1 MALGRSKDAELLR
14 IIDEP
19 LTVAAQRAGEWM
31 HCRKG
36 CFGCCIGPFPITL
49 MDAERLRAGLA
60 ELPEE
65 ECERIVQRAEQ
76 AVEELRSLGY
86 PGDAQ
91 SGLLTFLHAEEIL
104 FAPPYLTLPCPVL
117 DLESGACTLY
127 EHRPVACRTYGL
139 AITLDGKRMPHCPL
153 NYKDVPAESVEAV
166 RVEIETSAAGR
177 AALDDFLASGGRE
190 GQTVIAF
197 ALTAS

>member
-1 MALGRSKDAELLR
+1 MLR

-19 LTVAAQRAGEWM
+19 LALAAERAGEGM

-49 MDAERLRAGLA
+49 MDAARLRAGLA
-60 ELPEE
+60 ALPEE
-65 ECERIVQRAEQ
+65 QRERIVQRAEQ
-76 AVEELRSLGY
+76 AVAELRNLGY
-86 PGDAQ
+86 PGDGE

-127 EHRPVACRTYGL
+127 EYRPIACRTYGL

-153 NYKDVPAESVEAV
+153 NYKDVPGEAIEAA
-166 RVEIETSAAGR
+166 RVEIETSAAGK
-177 AALDDFLASGGRE
+177 AALDEFLTSGGRE